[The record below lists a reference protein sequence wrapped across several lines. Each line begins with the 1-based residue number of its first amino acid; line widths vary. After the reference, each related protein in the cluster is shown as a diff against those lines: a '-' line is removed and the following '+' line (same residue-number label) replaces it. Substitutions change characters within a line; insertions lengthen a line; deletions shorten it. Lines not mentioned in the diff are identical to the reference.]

1 MRTTKADRQRNP
13 NHRRKSIKDCACEI
27 YVREISL
34 LHNHITFRKEM
45 TTMDKKQK
53 YIVRC
58 DRSGVFYGEIAGRNG
73 QEVQLENVRCLWYW
87 SGAAS
92 LLELAKSG
100 VKNTARCKFTV
111 SVDSI
116 TLLDAIELLPC
127 TPEAERSIDGVE
139 EWKA

>member
-1 MRTTKADRQRNP
+1 MKT
-13 NHRRKSIKDCACEI
+13 
-27 YVREISL
+27 
-34 LHNHITFRKEM
+34 
-45 TTMDKKQK
+45 QK

-58 DRSGVFYGEIAGRNG
+58 DRSGVFYGEIVGRNG
-73 QEVQLENVRCLWYW
+73 QEVEMKNVRCLWYW

-92 LLELAKSG
+92 LMEMAKSG
-100 VKNTARCKFTV
+100 VKYPHKCKFTV

-127 TPEAERSIDGVE
+127 TTEAERSIDEVE

>member
-1 MRTTKADRQRNP
+1 MEYTDLP
-13 NHRRKSIKDCACEI
+13 
-27 YVREISL
+27 
-34 LHNHITFRKEM
+34 HNHITFRKE

-58 DRSGVFYGEIAGRNG
+58 DRSGIFYGEIAGRNG
-73 QEVQLENVRCLWYW
+73 QEVQMENVRCLWYW